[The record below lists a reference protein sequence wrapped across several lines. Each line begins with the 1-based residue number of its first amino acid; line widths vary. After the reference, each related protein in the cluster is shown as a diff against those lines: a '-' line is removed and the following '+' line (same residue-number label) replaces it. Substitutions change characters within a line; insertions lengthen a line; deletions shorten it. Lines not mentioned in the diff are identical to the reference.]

1 MVQDSKKRCD
11 MKYVTMFPK
20 HSKWN
25 IEEHFSDM
33 FKYKI
38 IWKVICIKLSGDNK
52 AKRFDILCN
61 TNLPMV

>member
-1 MVQDSKKRCD
+1 